1 MARRHRGHVELCERG
16 KLIPASLSP
25 QLNRVTSGAGLFE
38 PLIRETQAK
47 KIAHRVEPSL
57 LRPKSADG
65 KPRHSPSVR
74 CAASRRCNT
83 YAQLVSCCI
92 CTAPRSYPIGMLVA
106 NPADAETNGTVL
118 IHGSWGCFC
127 RKLTATLSPLD
138 DRILGPCPGAHR
150 PAAKAHTRGGQYQ
163 FERACPLAAFSEIA
177 QDPIRELGKRK
188 DVTVEARPLT
198 TAKRAKSS
206 FRRLLQRKYPH
217 PSRILL

>member
-1 MARRHRGHVELCERG
+1 M
-16 KLIPASLSP
+16 
-25 QLNRVTSGAGLFE
+25 FE
-38 PLIRETQAK
+38 PLIRETQPCAK

-74 CAASRRCNT
+74 FAASRRCDT
-83 YAQLVSCCI
+83 YVQLVSCCI
-92 CTAPRSYPIGMLVA
+92 CTAPRSCPIGMLVA

-127 RKLTATLSPLD
+127 RKLAATLSPLD

-177 QDPIRELGKRK
+177 QDPIRRIGEEEGCNRGGQAFKHGPRSQFELLR
-188 DVTVEARPLT
+188 VVP
-198 TAKRAKSS
+198 AKISAP
-206 FRRLLQRKYPH
+206 F
-217 PSRILL
+217 